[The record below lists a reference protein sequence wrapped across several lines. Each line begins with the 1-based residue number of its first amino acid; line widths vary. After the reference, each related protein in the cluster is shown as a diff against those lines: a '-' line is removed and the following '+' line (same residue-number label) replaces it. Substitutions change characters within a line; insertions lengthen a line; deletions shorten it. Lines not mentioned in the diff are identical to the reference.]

1 MKPSWC
7 FIFAITAALCPQL
20 VNELSCWALIHLL
33 NSPPPQNLPK
43 WSLPVTQE
51 HVKARVIVPLLR
63 SLTTLSRVTMHKCR
77 VCGQLWS
84 YYRGQDSLKFK
95 GHTFSTIQRGWDS
108 TRSSVADEHKDYGD
122 HGTQF
127 ALQHQENWHCPL
139 EVSCK
144 AEECVTYRKQ
154 QNLSSFP
161 SAEEAD
167 ISLSTGSMCSIWT
180 LITLLIF
187 PLPSIF
193 APSNTNVGVC
203 SSSALLSSAYTS
215 AEQGTRSRVAQKGF
229 P

>member
-1 MKPSWC
+1 MNSAAEHQYTSSILPHPKICRSEVCQPRRNTSKQGLLYRC
-7 FIFAITAALCPQL
+7 FTALL
-20 VNELSCWALIHLL
+20 LWAKSPCINVEFGGSSEVLTEVRIVL
-33 NSPPPQNLPK
+33 NSK
-43 WSLPVTQE
+43 V
-51 HVKARVIVPLLR
+51 A
-63 SLTTLSRVTMHKCR
+63 
-77 VCGQLWS
+77 
-84 YYRGQDSLKFK
+84 
-95 GHTFSTIQRGWDS
+95 FSTIQLWWDS

-127 ALQHQENWHCPL
+127 ALQQQENWHCPL

-144 AEECVTYRKQ
+144 AVECVTLDYGKQ

-161 SAEEAD
+161 STEEAD

-203 SSSALLSSAYTS
+203 SSSALLFCVYNCRAGNPQ
-215 AEQGTRSRVAQKGF
+215 QGSTERIPLK
-229 P
+229 